1 MSILITAASS
11 AQAYQIKSVI
21 HTSEPVLLGDYTDI
35 PELMVKNGTMIKTPD
50 PASASFAHE
59 MLTLC
64 LDKGVSMLFP
74 LRNAELVPLAEA
86 RQLFLEFDIQLI
98 LPKIQVIDKHTEV
111 TDGSIVVLNR
121 SEIIGGDREI
131 TAPHTLTDGI
141 FKINNKGDYQVFTA
155 D

>member
-1 MSILITAASS
+1 MSVLITAASS
-11 AQAYQIKSVI
+11 AQAYQIKSVL
-21 HTSEPVLLGDYTDI
+21 HTGEPVLLGDYLDI

-50 PASASFAHE
+50 PAGASFAHE

-64 LDKGVSMLFP
+64 LDKGISMLFP
-74 LRNAELVPLAEA
+74 LRKAELMPLAEA

-98 LPKIQVIDKHTEV
+98 LPKIQVIDQHTEV
-111 TDGSIVVLNR
+111 TDGSIVILNR
-121 SEIIGGDREI
+121 SEVIGGDREI
-131 TAPHTLTDGI
+131 LVPHTLTDGI

>member
-11 AQAYQIKSVI
+11 AQAYQIKSLLN
-21 HTSEPVLLGDYTDI
+21 TGESVLLGDYMDI

-50 PASASFAHE
+50 PAGASFAHE

-64 LDKGVSMLFP
+64 LDKGISMLFP
-74 LRNAELVPLAEA
+74 LRKAELMPLAEA

-98 LPKIQVIDKHTEV
+98 LPKMQVIEQHTEV
-111 TDGSIVVLNR
+111 IDGSIVILNR
-121 SEIIGGDREI
+121 SEMIGGNREI
-131 TAPHTLTDGI
+131 TAPHILTDGV

>member
-11 AQAYQIKSVI
+11 AQAYQIKSI
-21 HTSEPVLLGDYTDI
+21 LNTGEPVLLGDYMDI
-35 PELMVKNGTMIKTPD
+35 PELMVRNGTMIKTPD

-64 LDKGVSMLFP
+64 LDKGISMLFP
-74 LRNAELVPLAEA
+74 LRKAELMPLAEA
-86 RQLFLEFDIQLI
+86 RQLFLEFDVQLI
-98 LPKIQVIDKHTEV
+98 LPKIQVIAQHTEV

-121 SEIIGGDREI
+121 SEMIGGDRGI